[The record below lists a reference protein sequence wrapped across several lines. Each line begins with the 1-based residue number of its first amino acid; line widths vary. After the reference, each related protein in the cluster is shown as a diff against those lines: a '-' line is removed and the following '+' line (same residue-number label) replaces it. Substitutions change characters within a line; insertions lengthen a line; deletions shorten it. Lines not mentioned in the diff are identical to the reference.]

1 MMKQLLIPMVA
12 FAMAIP
18 AAAQDLSVIA
28 SYDLPEGSGDLAGWS
43 KTIMIPS
50 ATFAKAEMGNV
61 IKITGIPSAEATEDA
76 PAQVQIAYKDED
88 WTWTQV
94 IDYADVVG
102 DSYSLTIDD
111 DYFAECIALQDPE
124 RGLFIKGQNFTIT
137 RVELLGIPKP
147 EVTYD
152 VISTTPVADGL
163 LNDWSNIVEIPAAAF
178 AQLKLGDIVRIKG
191 IPSAEATAD
200 APAQLQ
206 LALKDEDWTW
216 TQIMDSADI
225 IGDTYEYT
233 VTDPD
238 FLEYFKLHGL
248 NIKGQKF
255 TVTEITVVR
264 EGTGKATLQ
273 TVNSYPVAEGD
284 LAGWSAL
291 IEIPASA
298 FAKLQLGD
306 TVRLQGIPGE
316 DATADAPAQVQLALK
331 DEDFTWTQI
340 VDYADVVGNYYDYV
354 VDNEEYLEYFKLNGL
369 NIKGQKFVVTNV
381 DILRMMESDTVL
393 KEVGGQDVTDGDL
406 SGWSKTI
413 EIPASV
419 FENAMIGSVVR
430 IFGTIAAEAS
440 EDAPAQVQL
449 ALKDEDFTW
458 TQIVDSDNVLL
469 VPYEYVIDSEEYLEY
484 LKLNGLNIKG
494 QNFTVTRV
502 SVWNEEAGG
511 GDEPD
516 QPELPYE
523 EISFMITSDGYVGY
537 TANGD
542 EWSEVVEIP
551 ASLFADCAKGDRI
564 VVEATGLSEAQI
576 QLAYKD
582 DVYDWQYLVE
592 TDPFT
597 DGKYTYELTGK
608 KAPAGLALHGLF
620 IKGKDL
626 YVNRV
631 SFWSNRGIS
640 AIGEIID
647 ESVDADE
654 PVEIY
659 TLQGVR
665 VSEMTK
671 GIYIV
676 RKGSKVR
683 KVIM

>member
-102 DSYSLTIDD
+102 DSYSLIIED
-111 DYFAECIALQDPE
+111 DYFAECITLQDPE

-216 TQIMDSADI
+216 TQIMESADI

-248 NIKGQKF
+248 NIKGQNF
-255 TVTEITVVR
+255 TVTEITVLR

-273 TVNSYPVAEGD
+273 TINSYPVAEGD
-284 LAGWSAL
+284 LAGWGAI

-306 TVRLQGIPGE
+306 TVRLQGIPGD

-331 DEDFTWTQI
+331 DEDMTWTQI

-354 VDNEEYLEYFKLNGL
+354 VESEEYLEYFKLNGL
-369 NIKGQKFVVTNV
+369 NIKGQKFVITNV
-381 DILRMMESDTVL
+381 DILRMVEGV
-393 KEVGGQDVTDGDL
+393 E
-406 SGWSKTI
+406 
-413 EIPASV
+413 
-419 FENAMIGSVVR
+419 
-430 IFGTIAAEAS
+430 
-440 EDAPAQVQL
+440 
-449 ALKDEDFTW
+449 
-458 TQIVDSDNVLL
+458 
-469 VPYEYVIDSEEYLEY
+469 
-484 LKLNGLNIKG
+484 
-494 QNFTVTRV
+494 
-502 SVWNEEAGG
+502 G

-516 QPELPYE
+516 EPVLPYE
-523 EISFMITSDGYVGY
+523 EISFMIPSDGYVGY

-551 ASLFADCAKGDRI
+551 ASLFANCAKGDRI
-564 VVEATGLSEAQI
+564 VVEATGLPEAQI

-582 DVYDWQYLVE
+582 DVYDWQYMVE
-592 TDPFT
+592 TDPFA